1 MRAPAIGF
9 LVGGGLLCLA
19 VACGKSAEAAGSA
32 GGAGQLGGDS
42 NLAGS
47 AAGALSGGASSAVA
61 GSTSVGG
68 QSAGS
73 GTSAGSAGASAGSAG
88 TSAGSAGASAGLLQC
103 DPNQVLCKRT
113 APQCVFGEVPQVVDS
128 CYGECVKV
136 DRCACSTAAECP
148 QPEQYTCWA
157 RSHCGPFVN

>member
-1 MRAPAIGF
+1 MRAPAIGS

-73 GTSAGSAGASAGSAG
+73 GTSAGSAGASAG
-88 TSAGSAGASAGLLQC
+88 LLQC

-128 CYGECVKV
+128 CYGECVRV